1 MHNNIPELLRKE
13 AVQNLFS
20 TNTFNNSWAVW
31 KPEIQRI
38 LGENFDENA
47 VLNLGDY
54 LTQIFRT
61 TGTAGRGQ
69 GELSGGGAAWESLIC
84 WYINV
89 CTVGS
94 RIVAVKKMS
103 LVPEPI
109 RDAITVNYGNF
120 GCNTESDITIII
132 FPNLPEYTQD
142 INTLQIQNSQNQ
154 DIPVITRNGKINLNA
169 LNFLASRD
177 FQQYEIGIIQCKTN
191 WNDNAQIP
199 MLWDMIYSAGG
210 FRGRNITIGKNGYSI
225 QNIHQFTYSF
235 VTVPSNQNQNYSSN
249 QVAVKRV
256 TNLSGGNYWGQPTEQ
271 HVAKSI
277 KEIFTNNFNNGTSGI
292 RNGIRNAIP
301 EFNPNQALSYFDF
314 I

>member
-120 GCNTESDITIII
+120 
-132 FPNLPEYTQD
+132 
-142 INTLQIQNSQNQ
+142 
-154 DIPVITRNGKINLNA
+154 
-169 LNFLASRD
+169 
-177 FQQYEIGIIQCKTN
+177 
-191 WNDNAQIP
+191 
-199 MLWDMIYSAGG
+199 
-210 FRGRNITIGKNGYSI
+210 
-225 QNIHQFTYSF
+225 
-235 VTVPSNQNQNYSSN
+235 
-249 QVAVKRV
+249 
-256 TNLSGGNYWGQPTEQ
+256 
-271 HVAKSI
+271 
-277 KEIFTNNFNNGTSGI
+277 
-292 RNGIRNAIP
+292 
-301 EFNPNQALSYFDF
+301 
-314 I
+314 

>member
-1 MHNNIPELLRKE
+1 MYNNIPELLRKE
-13 AVQNLFS
+13 AISNLFS
-20 TNTFNNSWAVW
+20 TNSFKNSWVIW

-38 LGENFDENA
+38 LNGNVDENTI
-47 VLNLGDY
+47 LNLGDY

-61 TGTAGRGQ
+61 TGSSGRGQ
-69 GELSGGGAAWESLIC
+69 GELSGGGTAWESLIC
-84 WYINV
+84 WYLNL
-89 CTVGS
+89 CSVGS
-94 RIVAVKKMS
+94 RIVAVKKMG

-132 FPNLPEYTQD
+132 FPDLHEYTQD
-142 INTLQIQNSQNQ
+142 VNTLQVQNNQQNKLP
-154 DIPVITRNGKINLNA
+154 ILNRNGKLNINP

-191 WNDNAQIP
+191 WNDNSQIP

-225 QNIHQFTYSF
+225 KNINQFTYSF

-256 TNLSGGNYWGQPTEQ
+256 TNLSGGNYWGQPTVQ
-271 HVAKSI
+271 HVAKSL
-277 KEIFTNNFNNGTSGI
+277 KEIFTNNFNNGT
-292 RNGIRNAIP
+292 NGIRNDIRNALP
-301 EFNPNQALSYFDF
+301 YFRPNQMLSYFDL

>member
-1 MHNNIPELLRKE
+1 MYNNIPELLRKE
-13 AVQNLFS
+13 SIESLFN
-20 TNTFNNSWAVW
+20 TNTFNNCWTIW

-38 LGENFDENA
+38 LGNNITENNII
-47 VLNLGDY
+47 NLGDY
-54 LTQIFRT
+54 LTQVFRT
-61 TGTAGRGQ
+61 TGNSGRGQ
-69 GELSGGGAAWESLIC
+69 GELSGGGTAWESLIC
-84 WYINV
+84 WYINL
-89 CTVGS
+89 CCVGS

-120 GCNTESDITIII
+120 SCNTESDITILI

-142 INTLQIQNSQNQ
+142 INSISIQDNQ
-154 DIPVITRNGKINLNA
+154 TIIQLLKRNGKLNSNA

-177 FQQYEIGIIQCKTN
+177 FSNYEIGIIQCKTN

-225 QNIHQFTYSF
+225 QNAHQFTYSF
-235 VTVPSNQNQNYSSN
+235 VTVPSNQNQNYASN

-256 TNLSGGNYWGQPTEQ
+256 TNLSGGNYWGQPTVQ

-277 KEIFTNNFNNGTSGI
+277 KEIFTNNFNNGTNGI
-292 RNGIRNAIP
+292 RNDIRNAIP
-301 EFNPNQALSYFDF
+301 NFNPNQPLSYFDF

>member
-1 MHNNIPELLRKE
+1 MYNNIPELLRKE
-13 AVQNLFS
+13 AISNLFS
-20 TNTFNNSWAVW
+20 TNSFKNSWVIW

-38 LGENFDENA
+38 LNGNVDENTI
-47 VLNLGDY
+47 LNLGDY

-61 TGTAGRGQ
+61 TGSSGRGQ
-69 GELSGGGAAWESLIC
+69 GELSGGGTAWESLIC
-84 WYINV
+84 WYLNL
-89 CTVGS
+89 CSVGS

-132 FPNLPEYTQD
+132 FPDLHEYTQD
-142 INTLQIQNSQNQ
+142 VNTLQIQNNQQNKLP
-154 DIPVITRNGKINLNA
+154 ILNRNGKLNINP

-191 WNDNAQIP
+191 WNDNSQIP

-225 QNIHQFTYSF
+225 KNINGF
-235 VTVPSNQNQNYSSN
+235 
-249 QVAVKRV
+249 
-256 TNLSGGNYWGQPTEQ
+256 
-271 HVAKSI
+271 
-277 KEIFTNNFNNGTSGI
+277 IFSLPFLFRIGSL
-292 RNGIRNAIP
+292 
-301 EFNPNQALSYFDF
+301 FC
-314 I
+314 